1 MSQTKTKL
9 NSTQNQKGAVKY
21 SLLSVAKM
29 LILFLRLTSEQ
40 TSLLFKRK
48 IEGKRTI
55 SEWLRLFE
63 QLAEFDKHAD
73 NSRKVFIMHVWIGV
87 VLSFFAMVIIIGVEN
102 TALLDILWRVV
113 LLFLL
118 LHLLPYWILKK
129 FDLSNRLR
137 TFFVP
142 LLKILARES
151 EEQSLLTLTMELASS
166 ENKKFL
172 TSNTRTPPK
181 KVFSWSKIW
190 LGLIIV
196 NIIAFFWVMSIE
208 PGEGF
213 YFVFAFIFLFIAFAV
228 SVALKTYPIV
238 ITKIYT
244 YPWLIF
250 SLKMADDTTLAVEM
264 TDTLIVRKVHKKNFR
279 GKVKTKVKKIIRRRD
294 KITISFEKDE
304 YEVAKAQNISNE
316 KSKKK
321 DVLLNKSN
329 EKRHVFR
336 IENREKILVK
346 NDTDTEPSLQAFLA
360 KIAKAYQTMKPI
372 EN

>member
-1 MSQTKTKL
+1 M
-9 NSTQNQKGAVKY
+9 QNQKGASRY

-29 LILFLRLTSEQ
+29 LILFLRLTGEQ

-48 IEGKRTI
+48 IKGKRTI
-55 SEWLRLFE
+55 SEWLKLFE

-73 NSRKVFIMHVWIGV
+73 DSRKVFITHVWIGAV
-87 VLSFFAMVIIIGVEN
+87 VSFFAMVVIIGVEN
-102 TALLDILWRVV
+102 SALLDILWRIV

-118 LHLLPYWILKK
+118 LHLLSYWILKK

-151 EEQSLLTLTMELASS
+151 EEESILTLTMELSS
-166 ENKKFL
+166 IENKKFL

-181 KVFSWSKIW
+181 KVVSWTKIW

-196 NIIAFFWVMSIE
+196 DIVAFFWVMTIDPNES
-208 PGEGF
+208 F
-213 YFVFAFIFLFIAFAV
+213 YFLFAFVFLFIALSISMAV
-228 SVALKTYPIV
+228 KEYPI
-238 ITKIYT
+238 INTSIHT

-264 TDTLIVRKVHKKNFR
+264 TDTLIMRKVHKKNFR

-304 YEVAKAQNISNE
+304 YEIAKTQNISNE
-316 KSKKK
+316 KTKTK

-329 EKRHVFR
+329 EKRYVFR

-346 NDTDTEPSLQAFLA
+346 NDTDTEPSLQTFLA
-360 KIAKAYQTMKPI
+360 KIANAYQTMKPI

>member
-1 MSQTKTKL
+1 MNQSKKKL
-9 NSTQNQKGAVKY
+9 DDIQKQKGEGKY
-21 SLLSVAKM
+21 SLLSVIKVV
-29 LILFLRLTSEQ
+29 ILFLRLTREQ

-48 IEGKRTI
+48 IEGNRTI
-55 SEWLRLFE
+55 REWLILLE
-63 QLAEFDKHAD
+63 QLAEFDWHCD
-73 NSRKVFIMHVWIGV
+73 NSRKVFVIHTFIG
-87 VLSFFAMVIIIGVEN
+87 LALGFFTLVIGIGLGN
-102 TALLDILWRVV
+102 SALLNILWRIVV
-113 LLFLL
+113 FFMLIHLISLLILTRL
-118 LHLLPYWILKK
+118 DLP
-129 FDLSNRLR
+129 NRVR
-137 TFFVP
+137 IFVVP
-142 LLKILARES
+142 LLKILAHES
-151 EEQSLLTLTMELASS
+151 EEHSLLSLKLELAH
-166 ENKKFL
+166 EDNKKFL

-181 KVFSWSKIW
+181 KAISWSKVW

-196 NIIAFFWVMSIE
+196 NIAAFIWVMNIA
-208 PGEGF
+208 PNEGF
-213 YFVFAFIFLFIAFAV
+213 YFIFAFVFFLFAFII
-228 SVALKTYPIV
+228 SVAVKKYPIV
-238 ITKIYT
+238 NTKIYT

-250 SLKMADDTTLAVEM
+250 SLKMAEDTTLAVEM
-264 TDTLIVRKVHKKNFR
+264 TDTLIVRKVHRQNYR

-304 YEVAKAQNISNE
+304 YEVAKTQNISNE

-346 NDTDTEPSLQAFLA
+346 NDTDTEPSLQTFLA